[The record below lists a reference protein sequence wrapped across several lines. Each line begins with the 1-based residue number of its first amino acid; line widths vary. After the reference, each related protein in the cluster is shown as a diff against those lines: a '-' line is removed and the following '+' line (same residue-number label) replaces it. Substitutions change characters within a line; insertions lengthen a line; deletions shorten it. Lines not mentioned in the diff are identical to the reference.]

1 MAKIKN
7 AIPNLFTFTNL
18 CCGILSLIMSFEGN
32 YTVAALV
39 IFLAGIADRYDG
51 KVARLLNVSS
61 EIGKEL
67 DSLADLISFGLAPSL
82 LIFNI
87 YDFTQLGLFGYL
99 VVLIFPLAGAYRLAR
114 YNISDFDGVYSG
126 IPITICGTFLA
137 LYALLI
143 MNNPINVTTT
153 AVLLLVLSYL
163 MVCNLKLKKR

>member
-18 CCGILSLIMSFEGN
+18 CCGILSLIMSFQGN
-32 YTVAALV
+32 YTIAALV

-87 YDFTQLGLFGYL
+87 YDFTQLGVFGYL

-126 IPITICGTFLA
+126 VPITICGTFLA

-143 MNNPINVTTT
+143 MHNPVNVTET
-153 AVLLLVLSYL
+153 AILLLILSYL
-163 MVCNLKLKKR
+163 MVCNLRLKKR